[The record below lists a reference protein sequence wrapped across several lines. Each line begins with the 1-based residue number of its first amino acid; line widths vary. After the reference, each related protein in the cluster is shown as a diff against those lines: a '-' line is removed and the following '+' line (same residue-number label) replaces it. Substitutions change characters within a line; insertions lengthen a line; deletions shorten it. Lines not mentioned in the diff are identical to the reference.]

1 MSIRK
6 YINLIEGVNA
16 RNTAMGAEQI
26 RDLAD
31 DAANS
36 AVRHIQD
43 ALGIQS
49 GDSAGLHFSG
59 DNWDSLVDI
68 LSTYIQYELYNSK

>member
-6 YINLIEGVNA
+6 YINLVEGFDT
-16 RNTAMGAEQI
+16 RNTAMDPKQV
-26 RDLAD
+26 RNLAD

-36 AVRHIQD
+36 AVKHIQD

-49 GDSAGLHFSG
+49 GDSAGLHFGG

-68 LSTYIQYELYNSK
+68 LSAYIQYELHNSK